1 MARKAGYPVQEEP
14 RFQRGETPVSGTLPA
29 FGGQGQ
35 VGWLH
40 DVGD

>member
-14 RFQRGETPVSGTLPA
+14 WLQRGVGSVSGTLPD

-35 VGWLH
+35 VGRLH